1 MFKGVWY
8 LNLGFLLNSK
18 GISDPGENWNLPDF
32 QLSPQSLMP
41 TKWNTVFTVAK
52 QITPLFNGTFTSIYS
67 PGSNLRILLPSLQY
81 NLATNLDIDFVWQ
94 SFYAEQ
100 DDIFEGVTHRGF
112 LRIKWSF

>member
-52 QITPLFNGTFTSIYS
+52 QITSIYS